1 MRALAHLLL
10 LGLLG
15 GCTAPAR
22 MSGALVGGY
31 ARTTWGQEL
40 APNESRAGGVA
51 VMGSVL
57 PQWSSG
63 LGVGLGFG
71 YASYK
76 LERFEVSVPSCPV
89 GCPYERRE
97 TRKRYAALELGPVLR
112 WAQPEGRWR
121 PSVQVGVGYARSDV
135 NDSFRDDLPGA
146 GAHLAVGLEWWLHP
160 RFALRAE
167 LRESAV
173 GYISTDYSHGA
184 LWTSALVGVGF

>member
-1 MRALAHLLL
+1 MRARVLLL
-10 LGLLG
+10 LTWLLG
-15 GCTAPAR
+15 GCTTPAR
-22 MSGALVGGY
+22 VSGAVVGGY
-31 ARTTWGQEL
+31 ARTLGEEL
-40 APNESRAGGVA
+40 APNESRAGGGAGLGTAVA
-51 VMGSVL
+51 
-57 PQWSSG
+57 QWSN
-63 LGVGLGFG
+63 GVGLGLDFG
-71 YASYK
+71 YQSYK
-76 LERFEVSVPSCPV
+76 DERFELSAPTCEV